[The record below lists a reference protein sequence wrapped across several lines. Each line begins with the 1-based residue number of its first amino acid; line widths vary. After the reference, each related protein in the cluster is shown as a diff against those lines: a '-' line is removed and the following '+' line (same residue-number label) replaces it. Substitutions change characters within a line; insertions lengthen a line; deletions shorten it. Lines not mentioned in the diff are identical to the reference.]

1 LIIVKGSG
9 ALARKWRPVMPDATK
24 PKARAGKASAAEKK
38 AADISDAVLEFIND
52 VGVEAPIEHI
62 LDNLYLMFDG
72 IGSNQDRFALPDQ
85 LLPHYLTIEPTLVR
99 DSVFYAKETVKFLI
113 KLNDIASW

>member
-1 LIIVKGSG
+1 
-9 ALARKWRPVMPDATK
+9 MPNAIT
-24 PKARAGKASAAEKK
+24 PKARAGKASAADRK
-38 AADISDAVLEFIND
+38 AAEVSAAVGEFIND

-85 LLPHYLTIEPTLVR
+85 LLLHYLTMEPTLVR

>member
-1 LIIVKGSG
+1 
-9 ALARKWRPVMPDATK
+9 
-24 PKARAGKASAAEKK
+24 
-38 AADISDAVLEFIND
+38 
-52 VGVEAPIEHI
+52 
-62 LDNLYLMFDG
+62 MFDG

-85 LLPHYLTIEPTLVR
+85 LLPHYLTMEPTLVR